1 MNEKYNVI
9 FEGKI
14 LPEQDINVVKGRV
27 LKHLK
32 VPVSQLDAFF
42 SGQPV
47 DLKKGAS
54 LSEATE
60 LRKKLGQLGLVVT
73 VSAVST
79 STLALSI
86 FPKEV
91 NRAERP
97 INHTNDIPKALNVD
111 VSTREEFSGEYDYA
125 GYQQLSPIPKTFSID
140 VEGRFGRLNF
150 LNAQLA
156 LLLALSPLVI
166 LYFALLHFLKT
177 SEYSLLII
185 MTFSVIYVV
194 FSYRMVVLR
203 LHDMN
208 LSGWFVLLYALGRIP
223 EFGWIIVLLF
233 TAFLVL
239 APGKKGDNN
248 YGAEPELGSK
258 IGLLVF
264 SVIIPLVLSAIGY
277 IEYQNSGKKKLIE
290 KSLKVMGDLEYSI
303 FEYHEK
309 HKKMPS
315 NISNLSGWQEVLQTS
330 SVIERLNL
338 VSGGIIEI
346 MYNDKIGQDTYLK
359 IAPHVDDNGMIWHCY
374 ATNLS
379 YKLLS
384 KECVSEIDTYT
395 ESDSSVDNAQL

>member
-32 VPVSQLDAFF
+32 VPVSQLEAFF
-42 SGQPV
+42 SGNPIE
-47 DLKKGAS
+47 LKKSTS

-60 LRKKLGQLGLVVT
+60 LRKQLEQLGLVVR
-73 VSAVST
+73 VSAAST

-86 FPKEV
+86 YPKEV

-111 VSTREEFSGEYDYA
+111 VRSRNEFEGEYDYV

-150 LNAQLA
+150 MNAQLI
-156 LLLALSPLVI
+156 LLLALTPLGI

-177 SEYSLLII
+177 AEYSLLII

-203 LHDMN
+203 LHDIN
-208 LSGWFVLLYALGRIP
+208 LSGWFVLLYALGRVP

-233 TAFLVL
+233 TSFLVL

-258 IGLLVF
+258 IGLLIF
-264 SVIIPLVLSAIGY
+264 TVIIPLVIGAIGY
-277 IEYQNSGKKKLIE
+277 IEYQNAGKRKLIE
-290 KSLKVMGDLEYSI
+290 KSIKVMGDLEYRI

-309 HKKMPS
+309 YQKMPN
-315 NISNLSGWQEVLQTS
+315 NINNLSGWQEMVQTS
-330 SVIERLNL
+330 PVIERLNL
-338 VSGGIIEI
+338 ESSGIIEI
-346 MYNDKIGQDTYLK
+346 MYNNKIGQDTYLK
-359 IAPHVDDNGMIWHCY
+359 IASHVDDSGMIWYCY

-379 YKLLS
+379 YKLLP
-384 KECVSEIDTYT
+384 KECIAEIDEYS
-395 ESDSSVDNAQL
+395 ESNVAVNEK

>member
-32 VPVSQLDAFF
+32 IPVSQLETFF
-42 SGQPV
+42 SGKAIP
-47 DLKKGAS
+47 LKKDVS
-54 LSEATE
+54 LAEAAE
-60 LRKKLGQLGLVVT
+60 LRKKLEQLGMIVT

-79 STLALSI
+79 ATLALSI
-86 FPKEV
+86 FPEEV
-91 NRAERP
+91 NKAERP
-97 INHTNDIPKALNVD
+97 INHADDIPKALNVD
-111 VSTREEFSGEYDYA
+111 VRSRTEFEGEYDYA
-125 GYQQLSPIPKTFSID
+125 GYQQLSPIPTTFSID

-150 LNAQLA
+150 MNAQLM
-156 LLLALSPLVI
+156 LLLALAPLGI

-177 SEYSLLII
+177 TEYSLLII
-185 MTFSVIYVV
+185 MVFSVIYVV

-223 EFGWIIVLLF
+223 EFGWIIALLF
-233 TAFLVL
+233 TSFLVL

-264 SVIIPLVLSAIGY
+264 AVIIPVIIGAVGY
-277 IEYQNSGKKKLIE
+277 MEYQNSGKRKLIE
-290 KSLKVMGDLEYSI
+290 KSIKGMGDLEYRI

-309 HKKMPS
+309 HQKMPS
-315 NISNLSGWQEVLQTS
+315 NINNVAGWQEVLQTS
-330 SVIERLNL
+330 PVIERLNL
-338 VSGGIIEI
+338 VDNGIIEI

-359 IAPHVDDNGMIWHCY
+359 IAPNVDNSGMTWHCY

-379 YKLLS
+379 YRILP
-384 KECVSEIDTYT
+384 KECIAEIDEYS
-395 ESDSSVDNAQL
+395 ESNGEANEK